1 MQCIFYMLKQCVTS
15 INALKSD
22 IKSLAAYGHLIE
34 EVKSLVRNFSD
45 FFFFFFCLK
54 DKTTQLFITLLG
66 MLASFWCEWKMFLHI
81 FSL

>member
-45 FFFFFFCLK
+45 FFFFWSQRQ
-54 DKTTQLFITLLG
+54 DNSVVHNI
-66 MLASFWCEWKMFLHI
+66 ARHVSEFLV
-81 FSL
+81 

>member
-1 MQCIFYMLKQCVTS
+1 MLKQCVTS

-45 FFFFFFCLK
+45 FFFLSQRQ
-54 DKTTQLFITLLG
+54 DNSAVHNI
-66 MLASFWCEWKMFLHI
+66 ARHVSEFLV
-81 FSL
+81 

>member
-1 MQCIFYMLKQCVTS
+1 MLKQCVTS

-45 FFFFFFCLK
+45 FFFWSQRQ
-54 DKTTQLFITLLG
+54 DN
-66 MLASFWCEWKMFLHI
+66 LAVHNIARHVSEFLV
-81 FSL
+81 

>member
-45 FFFFFFCLK
+45 FFFFFFF
-54 DKTTQLFITLLG
+54 LFQRQDNSAVHNI
-66 MLASFWCEWKMFLHI
+66 ARHVSEFLV
-81 FSL
+81 

>member
-45 FFFFFFCLK
+45 FFFLSQRQ
-54 DKTTQLFITLLG
+54 DNSAVHNI
-66 MLASFWCEWKMFLHI
+66 ARHVSEFLV
-81 FSL
+81 

>member
-45 FFFFFFCLK
+45 FFFFLSQRQ
-54 DKTTQLFITLLG
+54 DDSAVHNI
-66 MLASFWCEWKMFLHI
+66 ARHVSEFLV
-81 FSL
+81 

>member
-34 EVKSLVRNFSD
+34 EVKSLVRNFS
-45 FFFFFFCLK
+45 FFSFFGLR
-54 DKTTQLFITLLG
+54 DKATSLLITLLD
-66 MLASFWCEWKMFLHI
+66 MLASFWCEWRMFFHI